1 MKKGKGS
8 KMINQKKAMNKK
20 AVKAIKKVEELT
32 KGINPTDP
40 KLTTMLEKKKREK
53 DFEKLIKE
61 LEFEE
66 VIKYLLK
73 GYERLMEAQIK
84 EIKGQE
90 IEGKGIDKKVFIPK
104 DKDKVFSVFDQIN
117 PDKLGETYLR
127 EGLKIAQKEL
137 QLFWEEKKIERRI
150 EKEQKKRARE
160 AARIEINSMNW
171 EILGLDVDIYKL
183 FNKNDEFTHVFSK
196 KQIKENK
203 IKKLEGQVSKLM
215 KEHKIS
221 HDDLSGKLSDEPI
234 DKPIDKK
241 KKDKRK
247 KNTTKKK
254 QEAKGKDPFESKI
267 ERDVLYRNMQ

>member
-20 AVKAIKKVEELT
+20 EVKGIKEVEAETKV
-32 KGINPTDP
+32 INPTDP
-40 KLTTMLEKKKREK
+40 KLTTKLEKKK
-53 DFEKLIKE
+53 DFEELIKG

-66 VIKYLLK
+66 VIKCLLK
-73 GYERLMEAQIK
+73 GYERLMIEQIK
-84 EIKGQE
+84 VIKGQE
-90 IEGKGIDKKVFIPK
+90 KEGKGIDKKVFIPK